1 MVANLQAGFSNS
13 LPVIKIDVFIFFRYK
28 FHWNLFPWVQIYIDQ
43 HWSGQLLSTEQATS
57 HYFEPMT
64 TQPTDTK
71 YWGQN
76 RMVANLQAAFSNS
89 LPVIKIDVFNFC
101 PIYISL
107 KSFPMS
113 PKIYIDQHWSWQLLG
128 TEQAISH
135 YFEPMTT
142 QPADTYMCRKANF
155 QIPVESW
162 GTFLLKWINFNPSR
176 DT

>member
-113 PKIYIDQHWSWQLLG
+113 PNIHWPALVL
-128 TEQAISH
+128 AIAW
-135 YFEPMTT
+135 YWTGDKPLFWTNDD
-142 QPADTYMCRKANF
+142 PACWHLYVS
-155 QIPVESW
+155 Q
-162 GTFLLKWINFNPSR
+162 G
-176 DT
+176 